1 MGTGVVDSGLAIDN
15 LPYETAD
22 AAYGKLLGLDLDSYT
37 PLFRLVDLI
46 DIALIGSCLLL
57 LCLCEKE
64 KVSFHAGT
72 VLTDSRKD

>member
-15 LPYETAD
+15 LAYETAD

-46 DIALIGSCLLL
+46 DIALIGSCLLP
-57 LCLCEKE
+57 LCY
-64 KVSFHAGT
+64 VR
-72 VLTDSRKD
+72 RKKSLSMQEQC